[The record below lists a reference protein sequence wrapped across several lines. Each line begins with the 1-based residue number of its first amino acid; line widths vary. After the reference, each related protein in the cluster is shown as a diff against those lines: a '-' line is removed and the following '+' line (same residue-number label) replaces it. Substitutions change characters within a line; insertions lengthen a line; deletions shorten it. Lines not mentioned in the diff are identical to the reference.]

1 MSTEAAQQLAEER
14 VRELVGQYHDAYE
27 RRDKAAVADCFA
39 ADAVISLAPGTF
51 RGGEE
56 IRRMIDWDW
65 KATPTIRFR
74 PMGIDVLVWGN
85 VAVCEVSVEASY
97 AGVRYEYP
105 NVRVFEFDDDGKIR
119 ALRSYYDKLGIEQR
133 IAHELPGAKGRLL
146 RLMLDRLV
154 SEGEKGLH

>member
-1 MSTEAAQQLAEER
+1 MSQTATEQLAEER

-27 RRDKAAVADCFA
+27 RRDKRAVADLFA
-39 ADAVISLAPGTF
+39 EDAVISLAPGTF
-51 RGGEE
+51 RGAEG
-56 IRRMIDWDW
+56 IRRGIDWDW

-74 PMGIDVLVWGN
+74 PVGIDVLDRGN
-85 VAVCEVSVEASY
+85 VAVCEVMVEASY

-105 NVRVFEFDDDGKIR
+105 NVRVFEFGDDGRIR

-133 IAHELPGAKGRLL
+133 IAHQLAGLKGRLL

-154 SEGEKGLH
+154 SEGEKGLR

>member
-1 MSTEAAQQLAEER
+1 MSEAATAQLSEER

-27 RRDKAAVADCFA
+27 RRDKPAVEDLFAD
-39 ADAVISLAPGTF
+39 DAVMTLAPGTF
-51 RGGEE
+51 RGREG
-56 IRRMIDWDW
+56 IRRVLDWDW

-74 PMGIDVLVWGN
+74 PMGIDMLVSGN
-85 VAVCEVSVEASY
+85 VAVCEVMVEASY

-119 ALRSYYDKLGIEQR
+119 ALRSYYDKLGIQQR
-133 IAHELPGAKGRLL
+133 IAHELPGAKGRFF